1 MRLKFPIER
10 PSQSTKKKLETRLI
24 NTPVLERRQAG
35 LRADNL
41 VMRMLHPLA
50 SYVPQSPNKMRRST
64 DLPRGHTSHTKH
76 GKRSLVVAGTG
87 TPTVVFEAGLGK
99 GKEVWG
105 SVFNE
110 VAAQTRAVAYDRA
123 GYGDSEPAK
132 SAREPMQLVREL
144 RAMLAEEGIAPP
156 YVLVGHSL
164 GGTIMKLFARA
175 YPHEIAGVVL
185 VDARHSDFARRCKQ
199 VGMPR
204 FLYEPPA
211 ALFLLAR
218 AAMRGEL
225 AASTM
230 SAGQARKVGPFPSV
244 PLVVLTQNKSV
255 ARWPKSLG
263 RLWVAS
269 QRNMVRMSK
278 ISRME
283 VCDDAGHN
291 LHKDRPDAVVKAVL
305 NVVRAARFLQEKSER
320 RLY

>member
-1 MRLKFPIER
+1 
-10 PSQSTKKKLETRLI
+10 
-24 NTPVLERRQAG
+24 
-35 LRADNL
+35 
-41 VMRMLHPLA
+41 MRMLHPLA
-50 SYVPQSPNKMRRST
+50 SDTPQPPGKLRRSS

-76 GKRSLVVAGTG
+76 GKRSLVVAGSG
-87 TPTVVFEAGLGK
+87 SPTVIFEAGLGK

-110 VAAQTRAVAYDRA
+110 VAAHTRCVAYDRA
-123 GYGDSEPAK
+123 GYGDSEAPK

-175 YPHEIAGVVL
+175 YPDEIAGVVL

-199 VGMPR
+199 AGMPR
-204 FLYEPPA
+204 FLYEPPP
-211 ALFLLAR
+211 ALLLLAR
-218 AAMRGEL
+218 PAIRGEL
-225 AASTM
+225 AASTV
-230 SAGQARKVGPFPSV
+230 SAGQIRKVGPFPAV

-283 VCDDAGHN
+283 VCDDASHN
-291 LHKDRPDAVVKAVL
+291 VPKDRPDAVAKAVL
-305 NVVRAARFLQEKSER
+305 NVVKAARYLQEKSER

>member
-1 MRLKFPIER
+1 MRL
-10 PSQSTKKKLETRLI
+10 
-24 NTPVLERRQAG
+24 
-35 LRADNL
+35 
-41 VMRMLHPLA
+41 LHPLT
-50 SYVPQSPNKMRRST
+50 SYAAQSPDKLRRST

-76 GKRSLVVAGTG
+76 GKRSLVVAGSG

-110 VAAQTRAVAYDRA
+110 VATQTRCVAYDRA

-132 SAREPMQLVREL
+132 TAREPMQLVREL

-175 YPHEIAGVVL
+175 YPGEIAGVVL

-225 AASTM
+225 AASSTM

-255 ARWPKSLG
+255 ARWPKGLG

-283 VCDDAGHN
+283 VCDDASHN
-291 LHKDRPDAVVKAVL
+291 VPKDRPDAVVKAVL
-305 NVVRAARFLQEKSER
+305 NVVKAARFLQEKSER

>member
-1 MRLKFPIER
+1 MRIL
-10 PSQSTKKKLETRLI
+10 Q
-24 NTPVLERRQAG
+24 
-35 LRADNL
+35 
-41 VMRMLHPLA
+41 PLA
-50 SYVPQSPNKMRRST
+50 SYVPQPPDKLRRSS

-76 GKRSLVVAGTG
+76 GKRSLVVAGSG
-87 TPTVVFEAGLGK
+87 SPTVIFEAGLGK

-110 VAAQTRAVAYDRA
+110 VAQHTRAVAYDRA
-123 GYGDSEPAK
+123 GYGDSEAPK

-218 AAMRGEL
+218 AAIRGEL
-225 AASTM
+225 AASTITT
-230 SAGQARKVGPFPSV
+230 GQARKVGPFPSV

-283 VCDDAGHN
+283 VCDDASHN
-291 LHKDRPDAVVKAVL
+291 VPKDRPDAVAKAVL
-305 NVVRAARFLQEKSER
+305 NVVKAARYLQEKSER

>member
-1 MRLKFPIER
+1 MIE
-10 PSQSTKKKLETRLI
+10 S
-24 NTPVLERRQAG
+24 PVLERRHAG

-41 VMRMLHPLA
+41 VMRMLQPLA
-50 SYVPQSPNKMRRST
+50 SYVPQPPDKLRRSS

-76 GKRSLVVAGTG
+76 GKRSLVVAGSG
-87 TPTVVFEAGLGK
+87 SPTVIFEAGLGK

-110 VAAQTRAVAYDRA
+110 VAQHTRAVAYDRA
-123 GYGDSEPAK
+123 GYGDSEAPK

-218 AAMRGEL
+218 AAIRGEL
-225 AASTM
+225 AASTITT
-230 SAGQARKVGPFPSV
+230 GQARKVGPFPSV

-283 VCDDAGHN
+283 VCDDASHN
-291 LHKDRPDAVVKAVL
+291 VPKDRPDAVAKAVL
-305 NVVRAARFLQEKSER
+305 NVVKAARYLQEKSER